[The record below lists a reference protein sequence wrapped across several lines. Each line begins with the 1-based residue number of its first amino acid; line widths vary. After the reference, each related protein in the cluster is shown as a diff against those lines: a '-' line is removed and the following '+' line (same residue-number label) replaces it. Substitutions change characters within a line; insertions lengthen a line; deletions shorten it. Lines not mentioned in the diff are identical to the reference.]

1 MLFLFIQHNSKRLSE
16 ATRREWACWIW
27 IDQHG
32 GRAKMTAAA
41 KWLLLCAVLRP
52 SCQSHGR
59 VYAAVGRIHGS
70 TGHALGTGTGGGTL
84 PTCQGRSQA
93 PCRCG
98 VWAATER
105 RRRSLWRVREA
116 AGGRW
121 GAAGCLLGAAT
132 KMHRQPRGGDGAAVT
147 S

>member
-1 MLFLFIQHNSKRLSE
+1 MAAEGPKYMTDSSE
-16 ATRREWACWIW
+16 MAPAVRSIGHHVRVTAGCTVATAGTIRR
-27 IDQHG
+27 
-32 GRAKMTAAA
+32 
-41 KWLLLCAVLRP
+41 
-52 SCQSHGR
+52 
-59 VYAAVGRIHGS
+59 
-70 TGHALGTGTGGGTL
+70 GGTL